1 MAGVRVLVAEAMRG
15 DRAALEA
22 LWAQHRRYAATVI
35 IAHKPSTADTDDLLQ
50 EVAATMVSK
59 IHTLSAP
66 SNFLPW
72 LRMVALNVARLAG
85 RKQAAAI
92 VRPDSELVEAGGAH
106 EGGAGRLR
114 ASTPGGGAPGVA
126 GKDHAQQ
133 VMAFARQLPDEY
145 REPLLLQ
152 TLREMSYR
160 QIGAALGLP
169 ETTIETRIARARKM
183 LRELARKADRDAAAG
198 VPAGGRLAGAAAG

>member
-15 DRAALEA
+15 DRAALES

-35 IAHKPSTADTDDLLQ
+35 IAHKPASADTDDLLQ
-50 EVAATMVSK
+50 EVAATLVSK

-85 RKQAAAI
+85 RKQASAI
-92 VRPDSELVEAGGAH
+92 VRADSDVIEAGGAH
-106 EGGAGRLR
+106 EDGGQTGGPR
-114 ASTPGGGAPGVA
+114 ASSPGGGAPTVTSN
-126 GKDHAQQ
+126 DHAQQ

-183 LRELARKADRDAAAG
+183 LRELARKADRDGAP
-198 VPAGGRLAGAAAG
+198 VGGRLAGAAAV